1 MFRKERRVPQAKIR
15 RLAAHVQYLYAPFAE
30 KQNSVFERNER
41 EHAARPVGRFDLAA
55 AVFAHRKIVVGKG
68 RAEFQFAAAKDPQP
82 LVGITRRR
90 NVGYSWGIIR
100 VGSLLPTRFSFPHAI
115 LMRFNP
121 NRIVAN

>member
-1 MFRKERRVPQAKIR
+1 MQVHRNDEYAQKYEHDNGKTEMWYIISADNGAGIYCGFKRDTDKEEFLAKVKDGTVEELLNFI
-15 RLAAHVQYLYAPFAE
+15 
-30 KQNSVFERNER
+30 
-41 EHAARPVGRFDLAA
+41 PV
-55 AVFAHRKIVVGKG
+55 
-68 RAEFQFAAAKDPQP
+68 
-82 LVGITRRR
+82 